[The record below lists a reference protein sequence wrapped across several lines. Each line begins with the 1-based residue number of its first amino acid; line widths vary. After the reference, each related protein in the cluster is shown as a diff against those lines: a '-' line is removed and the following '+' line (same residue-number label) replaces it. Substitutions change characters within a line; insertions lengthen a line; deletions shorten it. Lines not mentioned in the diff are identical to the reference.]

1 MTKNTSMIK
10 AHSYDM
16 DGIRQANYKFATL
29 ADAIKF
35 GEEKLQITKWEED
48 DRDISGYYD
57 NSENHQEYFT
67 IFK

>member
-1 MTKNTSMIK
+1 MIK
-10 AHSYDM
+10 AHSYNL
-16 DGIRQANYKFATL
+16 DGVRQANYKFATI

-48 DRDISGYYD
+48 EKELIGYYYY
-57 NSENHQEYFT
+57 SEFLQEYFV

>member
-1 MTKNTSMIK
+1 MIK
-10 AHSYDM
+10 AHSYDL

-35 GEEKLQITKWEED
+35 GEEKLQITEWEED
-48 DRDISGYYD
+48 ATGFTGYYD
-57 NSENHQEYFT
+57 NSENHQEYLV

>member
-1 MTKNTSMIK
+1 MIK

-35 GEEKLQITKWEED
+35 GEEKLHIKEWEED
-48 DRDISGYYD
+48 NFGFTGYYD
-57 NSENHQEYFT
+57 NSENHQEYLV

>member
-1 MTKNTSMIK
+1 MIK

-35 GEEKLQITKWEED
+35 GEEKFQITKWTED
-48 DRDISGYYD
+48 KKELEGYYN
-57 NSENHQEYFT
+57 NSENHQEYFV